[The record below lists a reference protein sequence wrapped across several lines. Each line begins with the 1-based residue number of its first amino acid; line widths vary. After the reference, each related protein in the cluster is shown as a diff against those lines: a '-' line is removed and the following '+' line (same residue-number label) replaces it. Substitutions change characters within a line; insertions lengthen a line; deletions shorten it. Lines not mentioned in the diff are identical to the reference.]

1 MRVIAS
7 LLLVLLLITGTASAE
22 TTYYVATS
30 STSYLNVREQPNT
43 DSKIVTTLDRGT
55 ALPATGEKSGLW
67 IEVQTESRNITHH
80 SDGTRTE
87 SEPLKGW
94 VMISMLSLEQPYS
107 NKTGTITGDG
117 RVRLR
122 TDPDGDFQKWV
133 HPGDSVSVLAVI
145 EINEARWYRIRHGE
159 DRGWVMADY
168 LEIDP

>member
-7 LLLVLLLITGTASAE
+7 LLLILLLITCAASAE
-22 TTYYVATS
+22 ITYYVATS

-43 DSKIVTTLDRGT
+43 DAKIITTLERG
-55 ALPATGEKSGLW
+55 AAIPATGEKSGLW
-67 IEVQTESRNITHH
+67 IEVQTESRSTTHH
-80 SDGTRTE
+80 SDGTKTE

-122 TDPDGDFQKWV
+122 TDPGGDFLKWV
-133 HPGDSVSVLAVI
+133 YPGDSVNVLAVI
-145 EINEARWYRIRHGE
+145 EINDAQWYRIRHGE
-159 DRGWVMADY
+159 DRGWIMAEY
-168 LEIDP
+168 LEISQ